1 MVRTGA
7 VTAAILLSASV
18 LTAQELEPG
27 LYQNAPV
34 GLNVA
39 IAGVVF
45 STGNVL
51 VDSSVPI
58 EDGRARITV
67 LGLGYVRTLRLFDHL
82 AKFDAQLPL
91 AWSHFTGV
99 VNGENRVRDPN
110 GLADPRV
117 RLSVNLFGS
126 PALDLP
132 DFGRY
137 RQRTI
142 VGVGLQVALPL
153 GQYDRDRLVNLGS
166 NRWSFRPEIGVSQ
179 AVGRGR
185 LVIEVASGAWL
196 FTKNDD
202 YFGGRTLEQRAL
214 YFVKV
219 NGIYAIRRG
228 VWTSLSYGRANGGE
242 TLVNGALANSL
253 QRNDRVSAVFAFP
266 VPRRGGIK
274 ITYVNG
280 LSTRLGADF
289 DSIGVAYQYTWRG
302 NPFGR

>member
-1 MVRTGA
+1 MTRVGLAA
-7 VTAAILLSASV
+7 VAVLAWALPAA
-18 LTAQELEPG
+18 AQELEPG

-51 VDSSVPI
+51 VDASVPI
-58 EDGRARITV
+58 EDGHARITV

-99 VNGENRVRDPN
+99 VNGENRVRDPS

-132 DFGRY
+132 DFGKY
-137 RQRTI
+137 RQKTI
-142 VGVGLQVALPL
+142 VGVGLQVAMPL
-153 GQYDRDRLVNLGS
+153 GQYDPDRLINLGS
-166 NRWSFRPEIGVSQ
+166 NRWSFRPEIGLSQ

-185 LVIEVASGAWL
+185 LVLEFASGAVL

-202 YFGGRTLEQRAL
+202 YFVGRTLEQRPL

-228 VWTSLSYGRANGGE
+228 VWTSLSYGRATGGE
-242 TLVNGALANSL
+242 TLVNGALTSSL
-253 QRNDRVSAVFAFP
+253 QTNNRASAIFAFP
-266 VPRRGGIK
+266 
-274 ITYVNG
+274 
-280 LSTRLGADF
+280 L
-289 DSIGVAYQYTWRG
+289 
-302 NPFGR
+302 

>member
-1 MVRTGA
+1 MVRAWLLALAFLLGA
-7 VTAAILLSASV
+7 GRLA
-18 LTAQELEPG
+18 AQELEPG

-34 GLNVA
+34 GINVA

-58 EDGRARITV
+58 EDGHARLAI
-67 LGLGYVRTLRLFDHL
+67 LGLGYLRTLRLFDHL

-91 AWSHFTGV
+91 AWSRFTGV
-99 VNGENRVRDPN
+99 VNGELRTRDPN

-132 DFGRY
+132 DFGKY

-153 GQYDRDRLVNLGS
+153 GQYDPDRLVNLGS
-166 NRWSFRPEIGVSQ
+166 NRWSFRPEIGVSH
-179 AVGRGR
+179 AHGR
-185 LVIEVASGAWL
+185 LVLELASGAWL
-196 FTKNDD
+196 FTENAE
-202 YFGGRTLEQRAL
+202 YFGGKTLTQRPL
-214 YFVKV
+214 YFVKA

-242 TLVNGALANSL
+242 TLVNGAIASSL
-253 QRNDRVSAVFAFP
+253 QRNDRVSAAFAFP
-266 VPRRGGIK
+266 AGRKGGIK
-274 ITYVNG
+274 VTYLNG

-289 DSIGVAYQYTWRG
+289 DSIGIAYQYSWRG
-302 NPFGR
+302 RFFR

>member
-1 MVRTGA
+1 MVRA
-7 VTAAILLSASV
+7 CLVALALVLAAGRLA
-18 LTAQELEPG
+18 AQELEPG

-34 GLNVA
+34 GINVA

-58 EDGRARITV
+58 ADGRARIAV

-82 AKFDAQLPL
+82 AKVDAQLPL
-91 AWSHFTGV
+91 AWSRFTGV
-99 VNGENRVRDPN
+99 VNGENRTRDPN

-132 DFGRY
+132 DFGKY

-142 VGVGLQVALPL
+142 VGVGLQVAMPL
-153 GQYDRDRLVNLGS
+153 GQYDPDRLVNLGS
-166 NRWSFRPEIGVSQ
+166 NRWSFRPEIGLSH
-179 AVGRGR
+179 ARGR
-185 LVIEVASGAWL
+185 LVLEIASGSWL
-196 FTKNDD
+196 FTENDE
-202 YFGGRTLEQRAL
+202 YFGGKTLTQRPL

-219 NGIYAIRRG
+219 NGVYAIRRG
-228 VWTSLSYGRANGGE
+228 VWTAVSYGRANGGE
-242 TLVNGALANSL
+242 TLVNGALASSL
-253 QRNDRVSAVFAFP
+253 QRNDRASVVFAFP
-266 VPRRGGIK
+266 VPRKGGIK
-274 ITYVNG
+274 VTYLNG

-289 DSIGVAYQYTWRG
+289 DSVGVAYQYTWKGRL
-302 NPFGR
+302 FGR